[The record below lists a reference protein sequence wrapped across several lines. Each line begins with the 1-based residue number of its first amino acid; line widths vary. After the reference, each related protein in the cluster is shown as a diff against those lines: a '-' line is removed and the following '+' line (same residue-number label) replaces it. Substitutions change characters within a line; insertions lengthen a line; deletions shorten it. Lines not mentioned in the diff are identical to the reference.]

1 MLAIRRTHLD
11 LDGEGRMRTGP
22 LPAGVLLFLCA
33 MQYAVAQT
41 QPQQLKTALDMA
53 VEGGFKE
60 SAELLRAA
68 GAGQ

>member
-1 MLAIRRTHLD
+1 
-11 LDGEGRMRTGP
+11 MRTGP
-22 LPAGVLLFLCA
+22 LPAGVLLFFCA

-41 QPQQLKTALDMA
+41 QPQQLKTALDMT

>member
-1 MLAIRRTHLD
+1 
-11 LDGEGRMRTGP
+11 
-22 LPAGVLLFLCA
+22 